1 MGTLTC
7 CQIDVEKLFEG
18 GFSTG
23 HGFLREP
30 NDIMSYGALAAIA
43 IQSNQND
50 QHGGQSI
57 PFFDYGLAEGVHKTF
72 RKLYI
77 SNLTKGLVLLDE
89 LDDESTNEIVKEIV
103 YNVEKETNVKASL
116 DINKSE
122 EFTSRV
128 IEKIAAKFSITAIE
142 ATKIEKFAYKEAY
155 KETDR
160 KTYQSMEAF
169 IHNLNTM
176 HSRAGAQV
184 PFSSINFGTDTSS
197 EGRMVSK
204 NLLLSQEKGLG
215 NGETSLV

>member
-89 LDDESTNEIVKEIV
+89 LDDEAINESVKEIV

-122 EFTSRV
+122 EFTTRV
-128 IEKIAAKFSITAIE
+128 IEKLAAKFSITVVE
-142 ATKIEKFAYKEAY
+142 AEK
-155 KETDR
+155 
-160 KTYQSMEAF
+160 
-169 IHNLNTM
+169 
-176 HSRAGAQV
+176 
-184 PFSSINFGTDTSS
+184 
-197 EGRMVSK
+197 
-204 NLLLSQEKGLG
+204 
-215 NGETSLV
+215 